1 MKAIVVYFSETG
13 NTENLAILIKNALE
27 ERNIE
32 TDSFKIKW
40 GEGSFIW
47 KILTSIFLREIP
59 VEGKDLEEYNL
70 IFLGSPVWAFSPV
83 PAVTSFVKHTHGLK
97 GKKVFLFFTFGSGTG
112 RRRAERILKRV
123 VDKAG
128 GEVVSVLQIKSKLMK
143 MPERV
148 RERVN
153 FFIETSLP
161 CSK

>member
-40 GEGSFIW
+40 GGGNFIW
-47 KILTSIFLREIP
+47 KALTSIFLREIP

-123 VDKAG
+123 VEKAE
-128 GEVVSVLQIKSKLMK
+128 GEVVSVLQIKGKLMK

-148 RERVN
+148 KERVN